1 MTGSVRTHPQLKI
14 RRLTA
19 DDAEASRALG
29 FEAFGMPKTPPTG
42 PATLDTPGRRFWG
55 GFDGDRLAARLAVR
69 AYHSWFG
76 GQEVPTAGV
85 ASVTV
90 GMEYRGVGALGPLFQ
105 VALDE
110 ARATGAVISTLFPS
124 APGIYRRFG
133 YELVSDYRTVRLPSE
148 LLARVASPLTTVGLR
163 RATAEDAAEIDR
175 VYTAWAAR
183 QNGPLT
189 RRGVSFPNPA
199 GYLDDFDGVTLAL
212 DPDGAVIGFAS
223 WDRGQGY
230 GSEATLEVS
239 DLLASTADGYRALLR
254 AIGTFATITGHTKI
268 DTSGDDLIPLFLPK
282 LVWETTRSDPY
293 MLSVID
299 VPGAVGVRRFGAG
312 VSVDLGFAVHGHF
325 VEEVNGGY
333 RLRVEDGVPHC
344 EPAPVEGGGLA
355 LSARGLALLYAGVQS
370 CANLRFAGLLE
381 GGTSA
386 EDEALDALF
395 GGRQFHIRNYF

>member
-1 MTGSVRTHPQLKI
+1 MTGSVRTDPRLNI
-14 RRLTA
+14 RPLTA

-29 FEAFGMPKTPPTG
+29 FEAFGMPKTPPTE
-42 PATLDTPGRRFWG
+42 PATLDTRGRRFWG

-69 AYHSWFG
+69 DYHSWFG
-76 GQEVPTAGV
+76 GAEVATAGV

-90 GMEYRGVGALGPLFQ
+90 GLEYRGAGALSPLFRI
-105 VALDE
+105 ALDE
-110 ARATGAVISTLFPS
+110 ARATGAVISTLYPS

-148 LLARVASPLTTVGLR
+148 MLARVARPLTEVGLR
-163 RATAEDAAEIDR
+163 RATAADVAEIDR

-199 GYLDDFDGVTLAL
+199 GYLDDVDGVTLAL
-212 DPDGAVIGFAS
+212 DQDGIVIGFAS

-239 DLLASTADGYRALLR
+239 DLLAETADGYRALLR
-254 AIGTFATITGHTKI
+254 GIGTFATITGHTKI
-268 DTSGDDLIPLFLPK
+268 DTSGEDLIPLFLPK
-282 LVWETTRSDPY
+282 LIWETTGSDPY

-299 VPGAVGVRRFGAG
+299 VPGAIGARRFGAG
-312 VSVDLGFAVHGHF
+312 VKVDLGFAVEGHF
-325 VEEVNGGY
+325 VDEVNGGY
-333 RLRVEDGVPHC
+333 RLRVDGGAPTC
-344 EPAPVEGGGLA
+344 EPAPVEDGGLV
-355 LSARGLALLYAGVQS
+355 LQARGLALLYAGMQS
-370 CANLRFAGLLE
+370 CANLRSAGLLE
-381 GGTSA
+381 GGTPA
-386 EDEALDALF
+386 EDAALDTLF